1 MLLPSGRVMLSANA
15 IGDVNAHHRIRH
27 RARHGLRGGVASPLQ
42 RFAPV
47 VPRRRPRRPR
57 MSRAGQARHV
67 SCKYPALPARP
78 ERLRLGTTHS
88 VVGGS
93 RLPCGTCTALPMRT
107 RSGSGQAGCR
117 GSPSADGLPST
128 GRQASRPQRDSSNG
142 LPVLFPSTTTPAPSG
157 RSRTG
162 STSSAAPLRLRRRHI
177 HTLAFST
184 STHAL
189 RSDTSGDFWA
199 REVTTKYCG
208 FVCVFS
214 GTAIGSSN
222 PGGVAA
228 PKDAWNR
235 ANRMLIQGERPNH
248 CRYCS
253 HRPLGG
259 LTDAE
264 ARPGV
269 FRSSVRRRQHTR

>member
-27 RARHGLRGGVASPLQ
+27 RARHSLRGGVASPLQ

-93 RLPCGTCTALPMRT
+93 RLPCGTCTAPIPIACA
-107 RSGSGQAGCR
+107 SGGQAGCLHLL
-117 GSPSADGLPST
+117 PQALSAAAVTVLRAVHPT
-128 GRQASRPQRDSSNG
+128 GRPSSRPQRDSSNG
-142 LPVLFPSTTTPAPSG
+142 LAVLFPSTTTPTPSG

-189 RSDTSGDFWA
+189 RAGYF
-199 REVTTKYCG
+199 R
-208 FVCVFS
+208 
-214 GTAIGSSN
+214 
-222 PGGVAA
+222 
-228 PKDAWNR
+228 
-235 ANRMLIQGERPNH
+235 RPIH
-248 CRYCS
+248 
-253 HRPLGG
+253 
-259 LTDAE
+259 
-264 ARPGV
+264 
-269 FRSSVRRRQHTR
+269 VRRSIQILRFRLRVFWYCYR